1 MIAAVILSLHGAA
14 GIYAFWTRKKKGGWG
29 EGILALAFVGVIFSV
44 GWTIVTML
52 TSVLVAPEGLAE
64 WLNRDSLTLTLLTI
78 AEGFFYYFFLRPGK
92 TEQGQTDDRPPV
104 SGG

>member
-14 GIYAFWTRKKKGGWG
+14 GIYAFWTRKNKDGWG
-29 EGILALAFVGVIFSV
+29 EGVLALAFVGVIFSV
-44 GWTIVTML
+44 GWTVLTVL

-64 WLNRDSLTLTLLTI
+64 WFNRDSFTLTLLTF
-78 AEGFFYYFFLRPGK
+78 AEGFFSYFFLRSGK
-92 TEQGQTDDRPPV
+92 TERTPV